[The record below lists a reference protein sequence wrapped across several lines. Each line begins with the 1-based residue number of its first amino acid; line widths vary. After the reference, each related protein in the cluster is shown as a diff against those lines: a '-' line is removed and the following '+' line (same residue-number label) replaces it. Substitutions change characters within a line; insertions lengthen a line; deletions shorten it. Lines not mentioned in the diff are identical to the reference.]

1 MNAHTRLSAKGHIV
15 IPKPVRDRLCWA
27 EGADLELIETADGV
41 LLRPV
46 QPSRERITIEEFRR
60 RVPPHVG
67 PPATLE
73 DMEQAID
80 QAMAERWRAKEARS
94 R

>member
-1 MNAHTRLSAKGHIV
+1 MNAHTRLSAKGQIV

-60 RVPPHVG
+60 RMPRYEG

-73 DMEQAID
+73 DMDAAIE
-80 QAMAERWRAKEARS
+80 AARAERWARKIADS
-94 R
+94 Q